1 MGVNRKT
8 RPASNTLARF
18 HLQEKLSFIPLHSLA
33 RQSFVL
39 SPHTQDT
46 RQYNKMTLKNLPI
59 VAALSLASIST
70 TVLAQAP
77 ITIQGGTYDG
87 QAIAGQHVGA
97 AQSYQVAL
105 SQRTGSSLSASG
117 DGFTYNLTSKMYM
130 DWSIV
135 SGQSL
140 PCYIID
146 EDSIGNGTG
155 GPLECG
161 AATNANYPITATL
174 DPQGNVNFDAVESWW
189 VCSVNAT
196 SPYGM
201 TKGTVVG
208 GFTSAMPVGA
218 GIADCEAIDGLKIG
232 GGGSSSTTTTTTTK
246 PASSTPVTTT
256 TTGTSTEIDEDGD
269 HDDEWCV
276 DHVGQHACI
285 YSCIFEL
292 DTALGIVVGQHQHQ
306 HGGRTSNDSFDHDS
320 LSGLVDCACGGHLH
334 WRRFGVEGRIRPG
347 NDCCSWS
354 RDDDLE
360 LRLFFST
367 YIIKLIVNYFNAIN
381 GLTMKHPK

>member
-1 MGVNRKT
+1 
-8 RPASNTLARF
+8 
-18 HLQEKLSFIPLHSLA
+18 
-33 RQSFVL
+33 
-39 SPHTQDT
+39 
-46 RQYNKMTLKNLPI
+46 MTLKNLPI

-256 TTGTSTEIDEDGD
+256 TTGTSTKSTKTVTTTTSGA
-269 HDDEWCV
+269 WTTSV
-276 DHVGQHACI
+276 STPA
-285 YSCIFEL
+285 S
-292 DTALGIVVGQHQHQ
+292 TAASSSWTQPWGSSSASISTSTVVVPATTVSTTTPSVASSTVPAVVTYT
-306 HGGRTSNDSFDHDS
+306 GGASA
-320 LSGLVDCACGGHLH
+320 LKGVSGLGM
-334 WRRFGVEGRIRPG
+334 
-347 NDCCSWS
+347 
-354 RDDDLE
+354 
-360 LRLFFST
+360 
-367 YIIKLIVNYFNAIN
+367 IVAAGAAMMI
-381 GLTMKHPK
+381 

>member
-1 MGVNRKT
+1 MG

-77 ITIQGGTYDG
+77 ITIQGGTYDS
-87 QAIAGQHVGA
+87 QALAGQHVGA

-161 AATNANYPITATL
+161 AAPNANYPITATL

-232 GGGSSSTTTTTTTK
+232 GGGSSSTTTGTSTK
-246 PASSTPVTTT
+246 STKTVTTT
-256 TTGTSTEIDEDGD
+256 TSGAWTTSVSTPASTAASSSWTQPWGSSSASISTSTVVVPATTVSTTTPSVASSTVPAVVTYTG
-269 HDDEWCV
+269 
-276 DHVGQHACI
+276 GA
-285 YSCIFEL
+285 S
-292 DTALGIVVGQHQHQ
+292 ALKGV
-306 HGGRTSNDSFDHDS
+306 
-320 LSGLVDCACGGHLH
+320 SGLGM
-334 WRRFGVEGRIRPG
+334 
-347 NDCCSWS
+347 
-354 RDDDLE
+354 
-360 LRLFFST
+360 
-367 YIIKLIVNYFNAIN
+367 IVAAGAAMMI
-381 GLTMKHPK
+381 

>member
-1 MGVNRKT
+1 MG

-18 HLQEKLSFIPLHSLA
+18 HLQEKLSFIPLHSMG

-161 AATNANYPITATL
+161 AATNAKSDHGDAGPSREREFRCCGEL
-174 DPQGNVNFDAVESWW
+174 VGVQCQCDQSVWDDQGHCRWRV
-189 VCSVNAT
+189 
-196 SPYGM
+196 
-201 TKGTVVG
+201 
-208 GFTSAMPVGA
+208 
-218 GIADCEAIDGLKIG
+218 
-232 GGGSSSTTTTTTTK
+232 
-246 PASSTPVTTT
+246 
-256 TTGTSTEIDEDGD
+256 
-269 HDDEWCV
+269 
-276 DHVGQHACI
+276 
-285 YSCIFEL
+285 
-292 DTALGIVVGQHQHQ
+292 HQ
-306 HGGRTSNDSFDHDS
+306 
-320 LSGLVDCACGGHLH
+320 CYACGRGH
-334 WRRFGVEGRIRPG
+334 
-347 NDCCSWS
+347 C
-354 RDDDLE
+354 
-360 LRLFFST
+360 
-367 YIIKLIVNYFNAIN
+367 
-381 GLTMKHPK
+381 